1 MQKRV
6 KKNKNHG
13 EPQRGGTTTQKKYKL
28 PKWCTP
34 TIEGEKN
41 KMERKKE
48 KGKNVQ
54 IHKHSISYL
63 KSEYNKHG
71 VLHLWRKTS
80 WNSHPIPPEKSIQL
94 NIYLNSCIFRQWV
107 HMDPNQE
114 KDNKINHPMKE
125 KANKLFEP
133 GIVIWRFTH
142 LDASMHDISQNK
154 CISFSGRWNT
164 KKHLG

>member
-6 KKNKNHG
+6 KKKKTRIMENHNVG
-13 EPQRGGTTTQKKYKL
+13 EPL
-28 PKWCTP
+28 PKRNISYRNDAPP

-48 KGKNVQ
+48 KIYKD
-54 IHKHSISYL
+54 KHSISYL

-71 VLHLWRKTS
+71 VLHLWRKKS

-114 KDNKINHPMKE
+114 KDTKINHPLKE

-154 CISFSGRWNT
+154 RISFSGRWNT